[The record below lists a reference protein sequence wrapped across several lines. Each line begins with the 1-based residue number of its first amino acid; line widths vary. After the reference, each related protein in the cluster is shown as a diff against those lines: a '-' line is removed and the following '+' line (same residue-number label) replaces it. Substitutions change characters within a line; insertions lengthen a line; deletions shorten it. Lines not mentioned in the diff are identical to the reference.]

1 MIIGEYYVAI
11 LILEK
16 AVKIHHR
23 AELFY
28 QMSNC
33 YFHLKEEEKGKEFLD
48 IAVRLDPFI
57 SEDMQQKYP
66 YIRKEIREKEKGEN
80 KNS

>member
-1 MIIGEYYVAI
+1 MKAVS
-11 LILEK
+11 ILEK

-33 YFHLKEEEKGKEFLD
+33 YFHLKEEKKGKEFLE
-48 IAVRLDPFI
+48 IAVGLAPFI

-66 YIRKEIREKEKGEN
+66 YIKKEIREKEKRES
-80 KNS
+80 KN

>member
-1 MIIGEYYVAI
+1 M
-11 LILEK
+11 ILEK